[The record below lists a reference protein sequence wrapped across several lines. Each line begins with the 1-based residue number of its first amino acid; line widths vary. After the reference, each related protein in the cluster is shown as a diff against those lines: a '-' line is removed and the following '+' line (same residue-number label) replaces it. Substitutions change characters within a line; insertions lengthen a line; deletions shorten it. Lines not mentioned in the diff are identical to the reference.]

1 VSGARGGLLKVL
13 SALPSDML
21 IKDRSRTWRVDE
33 LVKSLERDG
42 AKPDL
47 HAYVLHRCA
56 DGRMA
61 IVPVEASGA
70 ISRTAS
76 YLEVR

>member
-1 VSGARGGLLKVL
+1 VSARGGLLKVL
-13 SALPSDML
+13 NALPSDMM

-33 LVKSLERDG
+33 LLKSLESGG

-47 HAYVLHRCA
+47 RVYVLHRCT

-61 IVPVEASGA
+61 IVPVEPSGA
-70 ISRTAS
+70 MSRTAS